1 MILKK
6 PLNYAGRLWEAGSN
20 VKGQLPMDFILELQ
34 ANGAIEDSQEQET
47 EGVTPAAVSAADFGA
62 MGAEEQKSSLN
73 HLSLQHPVIKR
84 VGKSNMKNGLLK
96 ILPNNNG
103 GAL

>member
-1 MILKK
+1 MILNK

-47 EGVTPAAVSAADFGA
+47 EGVTPTAVSAADFGA
-62 MGAEEQKSSLN
+62 MGAEEQKKLLESLELTASSNKEGRQEQYEKWLAEN
-73 HLSLQHPVIKR
+73 PADK
-84 VGKSNMKNGLLK
+84 
-96 ILPNNNG
+96 
-103 GAL
+103 